1 MVKALLM
8 IYLVWGMNWVVMK
21 TANTFFPP
29 ITFVAYR
36 FLFGAIVLLAVWRW
50 LGLPLPKKKYWPWI
64 FLTGVLQMGLNNI
77 AAQTSMVTLG
87 AGMVSVLNYSM
98 PIFAAVMAHFL
109 LGEKLTW
116 RKGAG
121 IILSLAGMVVL
132 MDIQAGGD
140 VTAILI
146 GLLSA
151 VFWGLASIFVKLKL
165 SDVNAISLTAW
176 QMVCAAVTLFIYT
189 TLVPQGPVI
198 WNQASILC
206 LLYNGV
212 LASALAFFLW
222 SWILQHIEVSKA
234 SVAVLAV
241 PVVGVVGGIIFL
253 DEPMTLHILL
263 GMVMIMAG
271 IYTVVTARAKVR
283 TVEKRLSGSHSGE

>member
-1 MVKALLM
+1 
-8 IYLVWGMNWVVMK
+8 MNWVVMK

-36 FLFGAIVLLAVWRW
+36 FLFGAVVLLSVWLW
-50 LGLPLPKKKYWPWI
+50 LRLPLPKKKYWPWI
-64 FLTGVLQMGLNNI
+64 FLTGILQMGLNNI
-77 AAQTSMVTLG
+77 AAQTSMLTLG

-98 PIFAAVMAHFL
+98 PVFAAVMAHFL

-116 RKGAG
+116 RKGFG
-121 IILSLAGMVVL
+121 IILALAGMVVL
-132 MDIQAGGD
+132 MDVHAGGSI
-140 VTAILI
+140 TAILI

-165 SDVNAISLTAW
+165 SDVNAISLTTW
-176 QMVCAAVTLFIYT
+176 QMVCASLTLLVYT
-189 TLVPQGPVI
+189 AIVPQGPVI
-198 WNQASILC
+198 WNKESILC

-234 SVAVLAV
+234 SVAVLVV
-241 PVVGVVGGIIFL
+241 PIVGVVGGIICL
-253 DEPMTLHILL
+253 GEPMTLHILL
-263 GMVMIMAG
+263 GMLMIMAG
-271 IYTVVTARAKVR
+271 IYVVVTAKAKVR
-283 TVEKRLSGSHSGE
+283 R

>member
-1 MVKALLM
+1 MLDLSDLGHELGRHEDGEFVLPAHYLCGVPIFVRCGRPVVGLALAAPAAAEEE
-8 IYLVWGMNWVVMK
+8 V
-21 TANTFFPP
+21 
-29 ITFVAYR
+29 
-36 FLFGAIVLLAVWRW
+36 LAVD
-50 LGLPLPKKKYWPWI
+50 
-64 FLTGVLQMGLNNI
+64 FLTGILQMGLNNI

-98 PIFAAVMAHFL
+98 PVFAAVMAHFL

-116 RKGAG
+116 RKGLG
-121 IILSLAGMVVL
+121 IVLALAGMAVL
-132 MDIQAGGD
+132 MDVHAGGD
-140 VTAILI
+140 VTAIFI

-165 SDVNAISLTAW
+165 SDVNAISLTTW
-176 QMVCAAVTLFIYT
+176 QMVCASLTLLVYT
-189 TLVPQGPVI
+189 TAVPQGPVI
-198 WNQASILC
+198 WNKESILC

-241 PVVGVVGGIIFL
+241 PIVGVIGGIICL
-253 DEPMTLHILL
+253 GEPMTLHILL
-263 GMVMIMAG
+263 GMLMIMAG
-271 IYTVVTARAKVR
+271 IYVVVTRRKQRA
-283 TVEKRLSGSHSGE
+283 

>member
-1 MVKALLM
+1 MAKALCL
-8 IYLVWGMNWVVMK
+8 IYLIWGMNWVVMK

-36 FLFGAIVLLAVWRW
+36 FLFGALVLLSVWFW
-50 LGLPLPKKKYWPWI
+50 LHLPLPKKKYWPWI
-64 FLTGVLQMGLNNI
+64 FLTGILQMGLNNI
-77 AAQTSMVTLG
+77 AAQTSMLTLG

-98 PIFAAVMAHFL
+98 PVFAAVMAHFL
-109 LGEKLTW
+109 LGERLNW

-121 IILSLAGMVVL
+121 IVLAIAGMAVL
-132 MDIQAGGD
+132 MDVHAGGD
-140 VTAILI
+140 VTAICI

-165 SDVNAISLTAW
+165 ADVNPISLTTW
-176 QMVCAAVTLFIYT
+176 QMVCASLSLLAYT
-189 TLVPQGPVI
+189 AIVPQGEFV
-198 WNQASILC
+198 WNAESVLC
-206 LLYNGV
+206 LIYNGV

-241 PVVGVVGGIIFL
+241 PVVGVVGGIL
-253 DEPMTLHILL
+253 CLGEPMTLHIFF
-263 GMVMIMAG
+263 GMLMIMAG
-271 IYTVVTARAKVR
+271 IYIVVTN
-283 TVEKRLSGSHSGE
+283 KRPSQL